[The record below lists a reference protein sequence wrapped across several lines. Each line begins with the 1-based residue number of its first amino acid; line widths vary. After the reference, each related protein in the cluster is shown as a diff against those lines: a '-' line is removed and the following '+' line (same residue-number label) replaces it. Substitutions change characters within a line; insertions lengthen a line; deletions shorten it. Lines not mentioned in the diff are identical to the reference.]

1 MSKEFLTIFIDK
13 KELTVNKIYEL
24 FEYYLKLI
32 NKYIK
37 KEIKEYQE
45 KLGEEKKEK
54 LNNYYKKMK
63 EVVI

>member
-1 MSKEFLTIFIDK
+1 MAKEFLTIFIDK

-45 KLGEEKKEK
+45 KLGEEKKRK
-54 LNNYYKKMK
+54 IK
-63 EVVI
+63 